1 MSDSFLSEIEL
12 YYSDAIEGTKTIVLS
27 REESHHLTKVMRHNT
42 GDEIYVTDGKG
53 NIYRTV
59 IFDISKR
66 EVKTEIKQI
75 YSYPDKF
82 KNITFC
88 LPRLKNAERFEA
100 ALEKSIELGIT
111 NFIVFESK
119 RTVARG
125 EKLNRWNKI
134 ALAAMKQSLRSWKP
148 VVGYAENLHEI
159 SFNGEIIIFEQKGND
174 TLTEY
179 LNNNYDSNK
188 NYFFIFGPEGGF
200 ESSEIEAFENASL
213 LKLTENRLRSETAVI
228 AAAALLATLI
238 R

>member
-12 YYSDAIEGTKTIVLS
+12 YYSDTTEDLKTLVLS
-27 REESHHLTKVMRHNT
+27 QEESHHLTKVMRHNA

-59 IFDISKR
+59 IIDISKR

-75 YSYPDKF
+75 YSYPNKF

-125 EKLNRWNKI
+125 EKLSRWNKI

-148 VVGYAENLHEI
+148 VIRYAENLHEI
-159 SFNGEIIIFEQKGND
+159 SFNGKVIIFEQKGNG

-188 NYFFIFGPEGGF
+188 NYFFIFGPEGGL
-200 ESSEIEAFENASL
+200 EYSEIEAFGNASL
-213 LKLTENRLRSETAVI
+213 LKLTGNRLRSETAVI